1 MSSDKEFAK
10 QYQGLLNIQAAR
22 SNSSWQLQCDRHDL
36 QSDAPH
42 GKREIAQVQVVVM
55 PLVRPIRRDYRYGPS
70 AFRAIVY
77 QPLSVPSGP
86 SIRFAWR
93 SLGFRSEAVYLFS
106 RVAPVSNSEIDDSIA
121 EANRVMLS
129 NAKIDADSLGFAVPI
144 TEFGKDLCLSY
155 E

>member
-1 MSSDKEFAK
+1 M
-10 QYQGLLNIQAAR
+10 
-22 SNSSWQLQCDRHDL
+22 
-36 QSDAPH
+36 
-42 GKREIAQVQVVVM
+42 
-55 PLVRPIRRDYRYGPS
+55 
-70 AFRAIVY
+70 Y

-106 RVAPVSNSEIDDSIA
+106 RMAPVSNSEIDDSIA